1 MDSALDGARLD
12 RPAER
17 ARRSRL
23 SPARVAS
30 AVAIAAWA
38 GLFWFLIGTGRTSLY
53 LSSRTDWVV
62 PVGAT
67 VLTLALIA
75 RLLSLRTD
83 DAETLT
89 RRGALAI
96 GLVIVPVVTV
106 LALPPAS
113 LGSFAADR
121 RSSLASAGFSGDA
134 GDISTGEVTLVDVA
148 AALRSGEG
156 MQELTKRAGAEVGF
170 VGFVTKDPGMP
181 ADEFLLTRFLVSC
194 CAADALSIQVRVVGA
209 PPGRFEADEWVR
221 AEGRLYPLGGEV
233 IVDAARVT
241 GVPRP
246 ARPYLDP

>member
-1 MDSALDGARLD
+1 MDRALDTRLE

-17 ARRSRL
+17 VHRTGL

-30 AVAIAAWA
+30 ALALSSWA
-38 GLFWFLIGTGRTSLY
+38 GLFWFLIGSGRTSLY

-62 PVGAT
+62 PVGAI
-67 VLTLALIA
+67 VLTAALAG
-75 RLLSLRTD
+75 RLLSLRT
-83 DAETLT
+83 AGPPEALT
-89 RRGALAI
+89 RREALAI
-96 GLVIVPVVTV
+96 GVTILPVVTV

-134 GDISTGEVTLVDVA
+134 GDISSGEVSLVDVA
-148 AALRSGEG
+148 SALRSGEG
-156 MQELTKRAGAEVGF
+156 MQQLTTRAGAEVGF
-170 VGFVTKDPGMP
+170 VGFVTRDPGMP

-194 CAADALSIQVRVVGA
+194 CAADALSVQVRIVGA
-209 PPGRFEADEWVR
+209 PPGRFEADQWVR

-233 IVDAARVT
+233 IVDATDVV

-246 ARPYLDP
+246 ARPYLNS